1 MILSTKRIG
10 RRIARASAEEMAMV
24 VDGLNEIIGA

>member
-10 RRIARASAEEMAMV
+10 RRIVRAFAEEIVMV